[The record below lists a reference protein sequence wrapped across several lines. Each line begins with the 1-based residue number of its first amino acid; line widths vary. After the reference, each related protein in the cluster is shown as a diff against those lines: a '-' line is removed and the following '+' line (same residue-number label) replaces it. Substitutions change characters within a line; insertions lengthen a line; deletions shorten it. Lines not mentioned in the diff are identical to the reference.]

1 MTHKLVRDF
10 LVFFSILDPFTTF
23 AIFIAVTASKTR
35 EERNKIAA
43 RAIVFAAG
51 VLVAAIAVGQ
61 VVLAAIHVSISSF
74 QIAGGLIL
82 FLFALQMLFGIGHG
96 PDHAQGDDIAV
107 FPLATPT
114 IAGPGAILA
123 AIMLTDKDQNTIDIQ
138 IGSTLVLLAVL
149 LLNWVAMRAASFLR
163 KIIGSGGAAIVARVM
178 GLILASLAV
187 ETVVRGIATAVGA
200 APPK

>member
-1 MTHKLVRDF
+1 MAHKYVRDF
-10 LVFFSILDPFTTF
+10 LVFLSILDPFTTF
-23 AIFIAVTASKTR
+23 AIFIAVTASKTAA
-35 EERNKIAA
+35 ERKKIAT
-43 RAIVFAAG
+43 RAILFAAC
-51 VLVAAIAVGQ
+51 VLVAAIAIGQ

-74 QIAGGLIL
+74 RIAGGLIL

-96 PDHAQGDDIAV
+96 PDGGEHEDVAV

-123 AIMLTDKDQNTIDIQ
+123 AIMLTDKDQNAIDLQ

-149 LLNWVAMRAASFLR
+149 SLNWVAMRAASFLR
-163 KIIGSGGAAIVARVM
+163 RIMGSGGAAIVARVM
-178 GLILASLAV
+178 GLLLASLAV
-187 ETVVRGIATAVGA
+187 ETVVHGIAAAIGA

>member
-1 MTHKLVRDF
+1 MIHKLVRDF
-10 LVFFSILDPFTTF
+10 LVFLSILDPFTTF
-23 AIFIAVTASKTR
+23 AIFIAVTASRTA
-35 EERNKIAA
+35 EERKKIAT
-43 RAIVFAAG
+43 RAILFAAG

-74 QIAGGLIL
+74 RIAGGLIL
-82 FLFALQMLFGIGHG
+82 FLFALQMLFGTGHG
-96 PDHAQGDDIAV
+96 PQAAEHEDVAV

-123 AIMLTDKDQNTIDIQ
+123 AIMLTDKDQNAIDLQ

-149 LLNWVAMRAASFLR
+149 SLNWVAMRAASFLR
-163 KIIGSGGAAIVARVM
+163 RVVGGGGAAIIARVM

-187 ETVVRGIATAVGA
+187 ETVVQGVAMASGA
-200 APPK
+200 APPR

>member
-82 FLFALQMLFGIGHG
+82 YGGSAMEI
-96 PDHAQGDDIAV
+96 AQGEMGA
-107 FPLATPT
+107 
-114 IAGPGAILA
+114 AGPHHPY
-123 AIMLTDKDQNTIDIQ
+123 TR
-138 IGSTLVLLAVL
+138 LL
-149 LLNWVAMRAASFLR
+149 MASVPELR
-163 KIIGSGGAAIVARVM
+163 QGW
-178 GLILASLAV
+178 L
-187 ETVVRGIATAVGA
+187 ERGR
-200 APPK
+200 PHPLR